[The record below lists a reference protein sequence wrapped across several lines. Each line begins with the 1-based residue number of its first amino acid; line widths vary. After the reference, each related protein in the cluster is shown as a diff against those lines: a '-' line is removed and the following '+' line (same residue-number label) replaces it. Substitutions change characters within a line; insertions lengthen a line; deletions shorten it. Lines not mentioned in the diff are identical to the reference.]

1 MPYSTWGALAES
13 ASEVVFYKTF
23 LENQMPAK
31 NLSQEYSNK
40 DVLLSAKETQYRLGI
55 GPTTLNKFARLKWLF
70 PVRFSKRLV
79 RYRTSE
85 IDALIEK
92 FSKKGGAQ

>member
-1 MPYSTWGALAES
+1 MPTKISPQEHST
-13 ASEVVFYKTF
+13 
-23 LENQMPAK
+23 
-31 NLSQEYSNK
+31 K
-40 DVLLSAKETQYRLGI
+40 DVLLTAKETQHRLGI
-55 GPTTLNKFARLKWLF
+55 GPTTLNKFVCLKWLS

-79 RYRTSE
+79 RYRASE

>member
-1 MPYSTWGALAES
+1 MSFRATSPD
-13 ASEVVFYKTF
+13 EVKPET
-23 LENQMPAK
+23 LHAAK
-31 NLSQEYSNK
+31 VAQH
-40 DVLLSAKETQYRLGI
+40 RLGI
-55 GPTTLNKFARLKWLF
+55 GPTTLNKFVRLKWLS

-79 RYRTSE
+79 RYRASE